1 VAQDVAKGVSEG
13 ALEVAFQRGRRQI
26 TPRLKLPTSR
36 RFRVADGPDL
46 FPALSHARHDDRFV
60 DERPR

>member
-1 VAQDVAKGVSEG
+1 
-13 ALEVAFQRGRRQI
+13 
-26 TPRLKLPTSR
+26 LKLPTSR

-46 FPALSHARHDDRFV
+46 FPALSHARHDDRFA